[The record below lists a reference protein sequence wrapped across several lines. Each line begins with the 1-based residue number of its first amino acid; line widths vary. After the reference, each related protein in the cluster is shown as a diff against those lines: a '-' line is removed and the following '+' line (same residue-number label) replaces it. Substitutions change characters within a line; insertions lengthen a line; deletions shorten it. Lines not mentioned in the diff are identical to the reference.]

1 MGTEINKLDEIYNIL
16 KQDNRFISEDGSL
29 LKNKIYELGMK
40 MDVSLLKLLYN
51 NPLTRDLFFVDI
63 DGVVVFD
70 KIKFGWIVSS
80 RDFLPDSYTK
90 FSNNIMLIDEGGNC
104 IKQISDVVLSFPFKD
119 CYLEA
124 DSTEE
129 TEIRPEVF
137 YNEILMKSEIDTLLS
152 PKVFTNAKRYTINSI
167 EENIK
172 IDNTDNLIIKG
183 NNLLALYSL
192 LPRYRG
198 QVKCMYWDVL
208 YNTDNDQVPYNDSF
222 KHSSWLVM
230 MKNRL
235 EVAYELLSNDGVIFI
250 SINHVEMAYLSVL
263 LDEVFGRNNKLPII
277 TLKAGTTASYR
288 SINVCPVNVTEYVL
302 GYAKS
307 PKFETN
313 NIYRQVDYSE
323 DYSHFIE
330 NYQDTPESWKLT
342 PLTEIVHKKHGCN
355 NWREFKDKYGI
366 KWKSIRHGEMA
377 DFAYNN
383 KEFIVS
389 LNTLQKPSKNIA
401 SAISK
406 SKIIRNKVIE
416 VKRDG
421 KASIY
426 CYNGRT
432 LAFFLTKFHDVGGEY
447 VPAEILTNLWN
458 DISFLGIGPEG
469 GVSLNNG
476 KKPEKLIQTILSLV
490 IKNKEDIFLDAY
502 LGSGTSAAV
511 AHKMGVKYIGIEQLN
526 EHVEKSIKRLN
537 NVIRGDNTGISE
549 EINWKGGGSFV
560 YCEFKE
566 NEQAFIDKIIKS
578 NESELISIYKEL
590 KANSFVSYR
599 VDINKLE
606 KEENSFSNLSENDKR
621 KFLLEVIDKNMLYV
635 NYYDINDEEYHVSEN
650 DKLFNDSFYKRGEN

>member
-1 MGTEINKLDEIYNIL
+1 METEISKLGEIYNIL

-40 MDVSLLKLLYN
+40 MDVSLLKLLN
-51 NPLTRDLFFVDI
+51 NNSLTRDLFFVDV
-63 DGVVVFD
+63 DGVTVFD
-70 KIKFGWIVSS
+70 KVKFGWTVIS

-90 FSNNIMLIDEGGNC
+90 FSNNIMLIDEGCNS
-104 IKQISDVVLSFPFKD
+104 IKQMSDVVLSFPFKD

-129 TEIRPEVF
+129 TEMRPEVF

-152 PKVFTNAKRYTINSI
+152 PKVFTSAKKYTINSI

-183 NNLLALYSL
+183 NNLLALHSL

-198 QVKCMYWDVL
+198 QIKCMYWDVL

-235 EVAYELLSNDGVIFI
+235 EVAHELLSSDGVIFI

-263 LDEVFGRNNKLPII
+263 LDEIFGRTNKLPII

-302 GYAKS
+302 GYSKS
-307 PKFETN
+307 SKFQTN

-330 NYQDTPESWKLT
+330 NFEDTPENWKLT
-342 PLTEIVHKKHGCN
+342 PLTEIIYKKHGCN
-355 NWREFKDKYGI
+355 NWREFKNKYGI
-366 KWKSIRHGEMA
+366 QWKDIRHREMA

-383 KEFIVS
+383 KEIVVS
-389 LNTLQKPSKNIA
+389 LNTLQKPAKNIA
-401 SAISK
+401 SAITK
-406 SKIIRNKVIE
+406 SKTIRNKVIE
-416 VKRDG
+416 VKRYDMS
-421 KASIY
+421 SIY

-432 LAFFLTKFHDVGGEY
+432 LAFFSTKFHDVDGEY
-447 VPAEILTNLWN
+447 VPTEILTNLWN

-526 EHVEKSIKRLN
+526 EHIEKSITRLN
-537 NVIRGDNTGISE
+537 NVINGDTTGISE
-549 EINWKGGGSFV
+549 EVNWKGGGSFV
-560 YCEFKE
+560 YCELKE
-566 NEQAFIDKIIKS
+566 NGQALINKITKS
-578 NESELISIYKEL
+578 SESELISIYKEL
-590 KANSFVSYR
+590 KACSFVSYR
-599 VDINKLE
+599 VDINKVE
-606 KEENSFSNLSENDKR
+606 KQEDLFCNLSENDKR
-621 KFLLEVIDKNMLYV
+621 KFLIEVIDKNMLYV
-635 NYYDINDEEYHVSEN
+635 NYCDIDDEEFEVSGN
-650 DKLFNDSFYKRGEN
+650 DKLFNDSFYKRGES